1 MGDQILVA
9 AEHMNEEHKKGRR
22 RRVQKP
28 HVALLFALIVV
39 GLGISTFALLVYLS
53 LVAYHVVAGD

>member
-9 AEHMNEEHKKGRR
+9 AEHMNEEHKKERR

-28 HVALLFALIVV
+28 HVAMLFALIVV
-39 GLGISTFALLVYLS
+39 WLGISTFALLVYLS